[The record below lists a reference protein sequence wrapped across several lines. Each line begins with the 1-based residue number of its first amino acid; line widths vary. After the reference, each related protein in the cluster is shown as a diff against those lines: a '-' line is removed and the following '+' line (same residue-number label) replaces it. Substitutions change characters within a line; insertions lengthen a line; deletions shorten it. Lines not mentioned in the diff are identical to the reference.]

1 MEIKEQSG
9 FYGEYEIEIIDTITG
24 NQEIHKIKNTLT
36 NINKDIHLAMLLGV
50 TTGKSLDD
58 LNIRYFA
65 FGSEGAAANSAQ
77 TRLINEKFRK
87 QVTAK
92 LIKDNYV
99 ESIVSLG
106 SVDAN
111 KDIFPDGIKEIG
123 IFAGSQATDSFNT
136 GNMISRISVNIEKFE
151 NKIINIIRRDFVN
164 I

>member
-1 MEIKEQSG
+1 MELKEQSG
-9 FYGEYEIEIIDTITG
+9 FRGEYLIETIDTLTG
-24 NQEIHKIKNTLT
+24 KKDVQHLYNTLT

-50 TTGKSLDD
+50 TTGKSFDD

-65 FGSEGAAANSAQ
+65 FGKDTTAATASQ
-77 TRLINEKFRK
+77 TRLVNEAFRK
-87 QVTAK
+87 QVTTKA
-92 LIKDNYV
+92 IKDNYV

-111 KDIFPDGIKEIG
+111 FNIREIG
-123 IFAGSQATDSFNT
+123 VFAGGSATETINT
-136 GNMISRISVNIEKFE
+136 GNMISRIVVNIDKFE